1 MTVGRR
7 QVMLGSLG
15 LGVAVATGPRIAS
28 AREAEVPQP
37 FSTYGV
43 VPGGGIDQTATLQE
57 AADAA
62 AKSGTPLFL
71 PAGV

>member
-7 QVMLGSLG
+7 QVMLTSLE

-37 FSTYGV
+37 FSTYG
-43 VPGGGIDQTATLQE
+43 ASCR
-57 AADAA
+57 AAPQALRIFPVF
-62 AKSGTPLFL
+62 SFVG
-71 PAGV
+71 